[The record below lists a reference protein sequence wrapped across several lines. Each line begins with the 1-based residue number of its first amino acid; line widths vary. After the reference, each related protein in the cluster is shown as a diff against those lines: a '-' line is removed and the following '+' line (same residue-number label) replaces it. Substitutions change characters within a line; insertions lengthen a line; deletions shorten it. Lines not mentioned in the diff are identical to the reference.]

1 MVELLSF
8 ITCLGGFSGAV
19 STMKS
24 YFLSFKDFATPSL
37 TEENTV
43 FYTEDNAELE
53 RKEIEQ
59 FQLRRRWESR

>member
-8 ITCLGGFSGAV
+8 ITCLGGFSRAV
-19 STMKS
+19 STMNS